1 MYDQMTMTSTGG
13 TGWRK
18 PLWLAL
24 LVVASVAF
32 TMGFAC
38 ATPLAAFAAA
48 AAATLGRRD
57 ALLLAGGVWLANQ
70 IVGYGVL
77 AYPVNADSL
86 AWGAI
91 MGAATLIAVEAARP
105 AVALVGT
112 QLGTMVRFA
121 AAFAIAFLVY
131 EVLLYVP
138 AVAGLSGIEEFE
150 PSVVLLIFKINAAA
164 LAALWAVDRLGRAA
178 GLAPA
183 ATAQARTA

>member
-18 PLWLAL
+18 PLWLLL
-24 LVVASVAF
+24 LVAASVAF
-32 TMGFAC
+32 TLGFAC

-57 ALLLAGGVWLANQ
+57 ALLVAAGVWLANQ
-70 IVGYGVL
+70 IVGFSIL
-77 AYPVNADSL
+77 SYPTNADSL
-86 AWGAI
+86 AWGVI

-105 AVALVGT
+105 AVALLGT
-112 QLGTMVRFA
+112 RLGTMVRFA
-121 AAFAIAFLVY
+121 TAFAVAFLVY

-150 PSVVLLIFKINAAA
+150 PGVVILVFKINAAA
-164 LAALWAVDRLGRAA
+164 LAGLWAIDRLGRAT

-183 ATAQARTA
+183 AAVRERLA